1 MAYYYKIIFTY
12 LSNSVLA
19 LDDRE
24 DTSLLDGRGLVETIT
39 IDTTEYL
46 FLQSH
51 LVKIVNFK
59 FPVRFEFFS
68 ILFYT
73 HVTELDDD
81 NQIETPTLG
90 SILVV
95 FLGFFSSQR
104 ELIVLV
110 LGSCV
115 AMVSS
120 SRETR
125 CLKHE
130 IKLTFRPLLFLRAC
144 LG

>member
-1 MAYYYKIIFTY
+1 MAGGHDGVLLKIIATY

-24 DTSLLDGRGLVETIT
+24 DTSLLDGRGFVETIT

-46 FLQSH
+46 FLESH

-68 ILFYT
+68 ILFCKSGKS
-73 HVTELDDD
+73 DDD
-81 NQIETPTLG
+81 NEIKAPTL
-90 SILVV
+90 SSFLVV
-95 FLGFFSSQR
+95 FYGFFSSQR

-110 LGSCV
+110 FSSCV
-115 AMVSS
+115 TMVSGN
-120 SRETR
+120 RETR
-125 CLKHE
+125 CKNYNRSLPFDHC
-130 IKLTFRPLLFLRAC
+130 F
-144 LG
+144 